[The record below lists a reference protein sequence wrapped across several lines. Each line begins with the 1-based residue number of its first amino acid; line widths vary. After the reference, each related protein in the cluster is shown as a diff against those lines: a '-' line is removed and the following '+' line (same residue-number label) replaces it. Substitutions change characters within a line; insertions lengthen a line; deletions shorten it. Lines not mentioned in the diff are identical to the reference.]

1 MKNYFI
7 CTTLRNLF
15 ARFLSAAL
23 TLLLFSGNLFAA
35 NLTLSWNAS
44 TSPNV
49 GGYKL
54 SYGQSSNNFTSTI
67 DVGNTNTYTLT
78 GLQEGTTY
86 YLAAKAYDTSR
97 SAESDYSN
105 EVNMTVPDAA
115 ELKAAVPVETT
126 LTADFTET
134 KTSGV
139 QGMSTTFT
147 PVTTG
152 TVTSWQWTFTGSYT
166 PSITNSTA
174 QAVTVSYPTSGSY
187 SVSLTAIGP
196 KGSVTKTYPNLINV
210 TATPLI
216 VAVPR
221 TITTPSPI
229 SPSTITRP
237 PVTSVSQ
244 GLVAAYGFEEISDVT
259 VADASGKANH
269 GTIKEAVSIPNGHSG
284 RALQFD
290 GENDWVTVNNSA
302 SLDLSTGMTLEAWV
316 YPTALTD
323 GGKTVVMKENSE
335 TEVYSLYASEDVN
348 QPISYVNDGNYR
360 SVSDLNPLQ
369 LNQWTHIVTTYDGLY
384 QRLYIGGKE
393 VAKSK
398 INGQIQQST
407 GALHI
412 GGNSLWG
419 EFFKGYIDEVRI
431 YNRALTVDEVNYN
444 LQTAISVSNPS
455 QFVMGD
461 KTLEPWVDFKPQG
474 VAQAY
479 QTTPPKTGVITTVQ
493 VYLDVRSTATE
504 LVAGIYNDTNGHP
517 GTLVAQGKLSTLK
530 PGAWNSVPIPVISVT
545 AAQPYWIV
553 ILGSK
558 GQIRYLDRVG
568 SGKGLMETST
578 SRTLTSLPSKWQGS
592 AYKTNSTMSVYGKGY

>member
-1 MKNYFI
+1 MENFMKNYLMS
-7 CTTLRNLF
+7 TTLRNLF
-15 ARFLSAAL
+15 PRFLSAGL

-44 TSPNV
+44 TSSNV

-54 SYGQSSNNFTSTI
+54 SYGQNSKNYTSTI
-67 DVGNTNTYTLT
+67 DVGDKTTYTLT
-78 GLQEGTTY
+78 GLPEGATY
-86 YLAAKAYDTSR
+86 YLAAKTYDTSR
-97 SAESDYSN
+97 STESAYSN
-105 EVNMTVPDAA
+105 EVNMAI
-115 ELKAAVPVETT
+115 PVSTA

-166 PSITNSTA
+166 PSITNLTA

-196 KGSVTKTYPNLINV
+196 KGSVTKTYQNLINV
-210 TATPLI
+210 TAPPPI
-216 VAVPR
+216 VAVPP
-221 TITTPSPI
+221 TITTPSPTP
-229 SPSTITRP
+229 PSTITP
-237 PVTSVSQ
+237 PPARSASQ
-244 GLVAAYGFEEISDVT
+244 GLVAAYGFEEISDDT

-290 GENDWVTVNNSA
+290 GVNDWVTVNDSA
-302 SLDLSTGMTLEAWV
+302 SLDLSTGMTIEAWV

-323 GGKTVVMKENSE
+323 GGKTVVMKENSG

-360 SVSDLNPLQ
+360 SVSGLNPLQ

-384 QRLYIGGKE
+384 QRLYIDGKE

-398 INGQIQQST
+398 MNGQIQQSM
-407 GALHI
+407 GELHI

-419 EFFKGYIDEVRI
+419 EFFEGYIDEVRI

-444 LQTAISVSNPS
+444 LKTSISVSNPS

-461 KTLEPWVDFKPQG
+461 KTLEPWVDFTPQG

-479 QTTPPKTGVITTVQ
+479 QTTPQNTGVITTIQ
-493 VYLDVRSTATE
+493 VYLDVSSTATE
-504 LVAGIYNDTNGHP
+504 LVAGIYTDSNDHP
-517 GTLVAQGKLSTLK
+517 GTLVAQGKISTLK
-530 PGAWNSVPIPVISVT
+530 PGAWNSVPIPVVSVT
-545 AAQPYWIV
+545 AAQPYWIS
-553 ILGSK
+553 ILGLN
-558 GQIRYLDRVG
+558 GQIGFLDRIG
-568 SGKGLMETST
+568 SGTGLMETSASKRLT
-578 SRTLTSLPSKWQGS
+578 TLRSTWRGS
-592 AYKTNSTMSVYGKGY
+592 AYTSNSTMSIYGKGY